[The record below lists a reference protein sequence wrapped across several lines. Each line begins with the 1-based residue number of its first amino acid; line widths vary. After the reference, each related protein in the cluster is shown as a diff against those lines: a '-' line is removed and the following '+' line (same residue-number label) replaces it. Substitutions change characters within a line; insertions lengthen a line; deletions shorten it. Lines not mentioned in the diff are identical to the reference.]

1 MFTSVDEHIKK
12 LLQFIRESKRG
23 VLLSSTSKEF
33 RKLGI
38 IGENEDIS
46 DELLDYFRNLIEL
59 NKPFLSSF
67 SKTKKSDEN
76 NSEDSEEN

>member
-1 MFTSVDEHIKK
+1 MSTKIKNLSIGYDHPLATISLK
-12 LLQFIRESKRG
+12 LERG
-23 VLLSSTSKEF
+23 D
-33 RKLGI
+33 KLGI